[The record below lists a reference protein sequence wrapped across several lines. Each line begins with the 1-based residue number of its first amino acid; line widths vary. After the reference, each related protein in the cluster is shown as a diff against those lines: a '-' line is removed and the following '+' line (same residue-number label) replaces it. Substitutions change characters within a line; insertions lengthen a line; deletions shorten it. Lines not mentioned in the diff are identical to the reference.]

1 MSSPDVNKYE
11 IVFGSFEDSQGSF
24 PKKIFDEDVVSFLV
38 ELSNRLIKNQRAK
51 NYPDLISFAFWCRAK
66 NLESIKERYT
76 LNKTRLG
83 IGTVLHVT
91 PKNVPINFA
100 FSWAFSLLA
109 GNSNFVKL
117 PSTNFEQIDLFV
129 KILFEMSET
138 KDYKNIASSS
148 SFFRT
153 SHDSKVLESLS
164 LAAEGRVIWGSEET
178 VNALRKLP
186 TPLRHTELIF
196 PSRYSISVLSI
207 NSFLSQKD
215 NEMKVLVSKFI
226 KDSLTF
232 GQRGCSSPRKIFWIG
247 DIHKLENAR
256 LKFWHDANNL
266 VGESLGK
273 GDSYARLNALASEA
287 INNEAF
293 QIGAKSLQSPLIH
306 FLSDYKMNEGIE
318 RILSLGTFQEFHNN
332 SLVDL
337 IPRLDRN
344 VQTVTYFGIKVSELL
359 SEIIRQGLQGI
370 DRIVPFGAAFDMTPV
385 WDGIDTIER
394 LSRVIET
401 R

>member
-1 MSSPDVNKYE
+1 MSSPDFNEYDLL
-11 IVFGSFEDSQGSF
+11 FGSFEDSQESF
-24 PKKIFDEDVVSFLV
+24 PKEIFDKEVILFLV
-38 ELSNRLIKNQRAK
+38 ELSNKIITNQRAK
-51 NYPDLISFAFWCRAK
+51 NYPDLISFAFWCRAT
-66 NLESIKERYT
+66 NLGRIKEGYT
-76 LNKTRLG
+76 FNKTRLG
-83 IGTVLHVT
+83 IGTVLHIT

-100 FSWAFSLLA
+100 FSWAFALLA

-117 PSTNFEQIDLFV
+117 PSTNFEQIDLFLD
-129 KILFEMSET
+129 ILFEMSET
-138 KDYKNIASSS
+138 KDYKKIAYSS
-148 SFFRT
+148 SFFRS

-196 PSRYSISVLSI
+196 PSRYSISILSI
-207 NSFLSQKD
+207 DSFLSQND

-232 GQRGCSSPRKIFWIG
+232 GQRGCSSPRKIFWMG
-247 DIHKLENAR
+247 DKHELENAR
-256 LKFWHDANNL
+256 FKFWHDANNL
-266 VGESLGK
+266 VGGNLGM

-287 INNEAF
+287 IHNEAF
-293 QIGAKSLQSPLIH
+293 QIGAPSLQSPLIH
-306 FLSDYKMNEGIE
+306 FLSDYKINGDIE
-318 RILSLGTFQEFHNN
+318 RILSLGTFQEFHSN

-344 VQTVTYFGIKVSELL
+344 VQTVTYFGINVSELR